1 MKEIKKYIKEYI
13 KEYTEAQNK
22 SDPRNDPRYKVS
34 KQEEIRHKKQV
45 KENEKKTTLF

>member
-1 MKEIKKYIKEYI
+1 MKEIKKYI

-45 KENEKKTTLF
+45 KENEKKKNFDC